1 MKNKMKNK
9 MKSRIKYYIVMIFVF
24 IALVI
29 LNNNISKAS
38 NDTEMMLDYP
48 REATVKTE
56 MYVEGW
62 IMSQQETELKV
73 LIGNYDVTDQ
83 LVREERQDVINAIK
97 GYGDEIMN
105 PTPGFSGTV
114 DLTQI
119 PDGTYVLSAQAISTK
134 TGKILKKLD
143 KQITVKKYNTNLH
156 IDYPNIEEQKDT
168 FYLEGW
174 VMSED
179 PGTIIKVFIDGYEV
193 EQQINRT
200 KRRDVINAIKGYGT
214 KSENPFPGIEATI
227 DVSHLTD
234 GPHTVV
240 IRAQSSSTN
249 EIYMECTKNIRVKKY
264 DSQICWDYP
273 KLNQTSNYDLYI
285 EGWVMSEDKNAT
297 VQILVDNN
305 DVTENIE
312 RTERQ
317 DVLNAVNG
325 YGGKDKNVAPGF
337 VGNVNLENYKDGVHI
352 ITLKVSSPKTGELI
366 YEESRRFV
374 LNKYSS
380 DYRFDYPIQNG
391 TVKDNLYIEGW
402 IMSENKNATIT
413 LSIDGKD
420 YSSYIQRV
428 ERQDVLNAVSG
439 CGGKEANPL
448 PGFYANIDISDVKDG
463 LHKVALQITSPQTNE
478 IIARQEKIIQVHKY
492 ESTMIFDYPKQGQNE
507 KNNLYVE
514 GWLMS
519 ENEDAKI
526 NLYIDG
532 EDYSSYLQRV
542 ERQDVWNAIKD
553 YGGKEKNPL
562 PGFKAN
568 IDLTNI
574 KDGKHTV
581 TLHIISPLTNETIFK
596 QERTIQVNKYESTMM
611 LDYPKQGEMKKTDLY
626 VEGWL
631 MSEDENA
638 KITLSI
644 DGKDYSTYIERVE
657 REDVWNDIEDYGGKE
672 TNPLPGYIAN
682 IDLTNI
688 KDGTHTILVQ
698 AISPKTNEML
708 CEIRRTINIKKY
720 DGTIYIET
728 PISNMITT
736 QELYIEGWTMTEC
749 PKSTVKILMDNRTID
764 VEVKRRE
771 RADVINAIKDY
782 GGIEENPT
790 PGFYTTVNTKQFTE
804 GRHTLT
810 IQVISNLG
818 EVITEYNK
826 VISIY
831 LNKYWGI
838 DVSEH
843 QGEINYDAL
852 VSTQKLDFMII
863 RAGYG
868 KFPEQ
873 IDDYFE
879 RNYREATAR
888 NIPVGAYLYSYAT
901 DVEGAKLEAY
911 NMLSWLNG
919 RSFELPIFYD
929 IEDSTQDGIDMQT
942 KTDMCIAFCD
952 IIKSAGYKVGIY
964 TNKNRLI
971 TQIDLDRIPNDY
983 SIWVASYGQNNGD
996 VPDDIYQYT
1005 GNHDIWQYT
1014 STGTING
1021 ISGYVDFNICYKK
1034 YF

>member
-1 MKNKMKNK
+1 MEEKV
-9 MKSRIKYYIVMIFVF
+9 KSRMKHYMIIILVF
-24 IALVI
+24 LAMVI
-29 LNNNISKAS
+29 LNHTISEAS

-48 REATVKTE
+48 RETTVKTE

-62 IMSQQETELKV
+62 IMSKQETELKV
-73 LIGNYDVTDQ
+73 LIGNYDITNQ
-83 LVREERQDVINAIK
+83 LVRNERQDVINAVT
-97 GYGDEIMN
+97 GYGDKTIN
-105 PTPGFSGTV
+105 PTPGFSGNV

-119 PDGTYVLSAQAISTK
+119 PDGTYILSAQAISK
-134 TGKILKKLD
+134 TTGDVLKKID
-143 KQITVKKYNTNLH
+143 KQITIKKYNTNLH
-156 IDYPNIEEQKDT
+156 IDYPNTEAQKDK

-179 PGTIIKVFIDGYEV
+179 PETTVKVYIDGKEV
-193 EQQINRT
+193 EQQIKRT
-200 KRRDVINAIKGYGT
+200 IRQDVINAIKGYGT
-214 KSENPFPGIEATI
+214 QSENPFPGIEAII
-227 DVSHLTD
+227 DVSYLSD

-240 IRAQSSSTN
+240 VRAQSSSTN
-249 EIYMECTKNIRVKKY
+249 EVYMECTRNIHVKKY
-264 DSQICWDYP
+264 ENQICWDYP
-273 KLNQTSNYDLYI
+273 KSNQSSNYDLYI
-285 EGWVMSEDKNAT
+285 EGWVMSEDKDET
-297 VQILVDNN
+297 VQILVDNQ

-317 DVLNAVNG
+317 DVLNAVSG

-337 VGNVNLENYKDGVHI
+337 MGNINLENYKDGIHA
-352 ITLKVSSPKTGELI
+352 ITLRVISPATQEVI
-366 YEESRRFV
+366 YEESRNFV

-380 DYRFDYPIQNG
+380 EYRFDYPIQNG
-391 TVKDNLYIEGW
+391 VVKDNLYIEGW
-402 IMSENKNATIT
+402 LMSENKN
-413 LSIDGKD
+413 
-420 YSSYIQRV
+420 
-428 ERQDVLNAVSG
+428 
-439 CGGKEANPL
+439 
-448 PGFYANIDISDVKDG
+448 
-463 LHKVALQITSPQTNE
+463 
-478 IIARQEKIIQVHKY
+478 
-492 ESTMIFDYPKQGQNE
+492 
-507 KNNLYVE
+507 
-514 GWLMS
+514 
-519 ENEDAKI
+519 AKI

-532 EDYSSYLQRV
+532 VDYSNYLERV
-542 ERQDVWNAIKD
+542 ERPDVWKAVEA
-553 YGGKEKNPL
+553 YGGKETNPL
-562 PGFKAN
+562 PGYTAN

-574 KDGKHTV
+574 KDGAHTV

-596 QERTIQVNKYESTMM
+596 QDRTIQVNKYESTMM
-611 LDYPKQGEMKKTDLY
+611 LDFPKQGEVKKTNLY

-631 MSEDENA
+631 MSENKDA
-638 KITLSI
+638 KINVYI
-644 DGKDYSTYIERVE
+644 DKTDYSNYVERVE
-657 REDVWNDIEDYGGKE
+657 RPDVWDAMEDYGGKE
-672 TNPLPGYIAN
+672 TNPLPGYLAN

-698 AISPKTNEML
+698 AISPATNETL
-708 CEIRRTINIKKY
+708 AEISRTIQIKKY
-720 DGTIYIET
+720 DGTMYIET
-728 PISNMITT
+728 PISSMVTT
-736 QELYIEGWTMTEC
+736 EELYIEGWTMTES
-749 PKSTVKILMDNRTID
+749 PTSTVKILIDNHVVD
-764 VEVKRRE
+764 AEVSRRE
-771 RADVINAIKDY
+771 REDVINAIKDY

-790 PGFYTTVNTKQFTE
+790 PGFYTTINTKQFSG

-810 IQVISNLG
+810 IQVLSNLG

-831 LNKYWGI
+831 LNTYWGI

-852 VSTQKLDFMII
+852 VTYQKLDFMII

-901 DVEGAKLEAY
+901 DVEGARLEAY

-929 IEDSTQDGIDMQT
+929 IEDSTQDGIDIQT

-964 TNKNRLI
+964 TNKNRLM
-971 TQIDLDRIPNDY
+971 TQIDLSRIPNDY
-983 SIWVASYGQNNGD
+983 AIWVASYGANDGN

-1014 STGTING
+1014 STGTVNG
-1021 ISGYVDFNICYKK
+1021 INGYVDFNICYKK

>member
-337 VGNVNLENYKDGVHI
+337 VGNVNLENYKDGVHT

-413 LSIDGKD
+413 ISVDGKD
-420 YSSYIQRV
+420 YSAYLQRV
-428 ERQDVLNAVSG
+428 VRQDVWNAVSG
-439 CGGKEANPL
+439 CGGQESNPL
-448 PGFYANIDISDVKDG
+448 PGFIAN
-463 LHKVALQITSPQTNE
+463 L
-478 IIARQEKIIQVHKY
+478 
-492 ESTMIFDYPKQGQNE
+492 
-507 KNNLYVE
+507 
-514 GWLMS
+514 
-519 ENEDAKI
+519 
-526 NLYIDG
+526 
-532 EDYSSYLQRV
+532 
-542 ERQDVWNAIKD
+542 
-553 YGGKEKNPL
+553 
-562 PGFKAN
+562 
-568 IDLTNI
+568 DLSNI
-574 KDGKHTV
+574 KDGTHRV
-581 TLHIISPLTNETIFK
+581 VLQIMSPLTNEIIVK
-596 QERTIQVNKYESTMM
+596 QEKIIKVNKYESTMM
-611 LDYPKQGEMKKTDLY
+611 LDYPKQSQGEKTNLY
-626 VEGWL
+626 IEGWL
-631 MSEDENA
+631 MSENKDA
-638 KITLSI
+638 KINLYI
-644 DGKDYSTYIERVE
+644 DGKDYSSYLQRVV
-657 REDVWNDIEDYGGKE
+657 RQDVWNAVKDYGGKE
-672 TNPLPGYIAN
+672 GNPLPGFIAN

-688 KDGTHTILVQ
+688 KDGKHTIAVKS
-698 AISPKTNEML
+698 ISPTTGEILNE
-708 CEIRRTINIKKY
+708 INRTIQINKY
-720 DGTIYIET
+720 NGTMFIET
-728 PISNMITT
+728 PISSMITT

-749 PKSTVKILMDNRTID
+749 PTTNIKILMDNNIIKA
-764 VEVKRRE
+764 EVNRKE
-771 RADVINAIKDY
+771 RIDVINAVKDY
-782 GGIEENPT
+782 GGIEENPK
-790 PGFYTTVNTKQFTE
+790 PGFYTTLNTKKFNE

-843 QGEINYDAL
+843 QGKIDYDTLISA
-852 VSTQKLDFMII
+852 QKLDFMII

-879 RNYREATAR
+879 RNYREVTAR

-929 IEDSTQDGIDMQT
+929 LEDPSQDGIDRQT
-942 KTDMCIAFCD
+942 KTDMCMAFCN

-971 TQIDLDRIPNDY
+971 TQIDLNKIPNDY
-983 SIWVASYGQNNGD
+983 SIWVASYGPNNGD

-1014 STGTING
+1014 STGRVNGING
-1021 ISGYVDFNICYKK
+1021 NVDFNICYKK

>member
-1 MKNKMKNK
+1 MEEKV
-9 MKSRIKYYIVMIFVF
+9 KSRMKHYMIIILVF
-24 IALVI
+24 LAMVI
-29 LNNNISKAS
+29 LNHTISEAS

-48 REATVKTE
+48 RETTVKTE

-62 IMSQQETELKV
+62 IMSKQETELKV
-73 LIGNYDVTDQ
+73 LIGNYDITNQ
-83 LVREERQDVINAIK
+83 LVRNERQDVINAVT
-97 GYGDEIMN
+97 GYGDKTIN
-105 PTPGFSGTV
+105 PTPGFSGNV

-119 PDGTYVLSAQAISTK
+119 PDGTYILSAQAISK
-134 TGKILKKLD
+134 TTGDVLKKID
-143 KQITVKKYNTNLH
+143 KQITIKKYNTNLH
-156 IDYPNIEEQKDT
+156 IDYPNTEAQKDK

-179 PGTIIKVFIDGYEV
+179 PETTVKVYIDGKEV
-193 EQQINRT
+193 EQQIKRT
-200 KRRDVINAIKGYGT
+200 IRQDVINAIKGYGT
-214 KSENPFPGIEATI
+214 QSENPFPGIEAII
-227 DVSHLTD
+227 DVSYLSD

-240 IRAQSSSTN
+240 VRAQSSSTN
-249 EIYMECTKNIRVKKY
+249 EVYMECTRNIHVKKY
-264 DSQICWDYP
+264 ESQICWDYP
-273 KLNQTSNYDLYI
+273 KSNQSSNYDLYI
-285 EGWVMSEDKNAT
+285 EGWVMSEDKDET
-297 VQILVDNN
+297 VQILVDNQ

-317 DVLNAVNG
+317 DVLNAVSG
-325 YGGKDKNVAPGF
+325 YGGKDKNATPGF
-337 VGNVNLENYKDGVHI
+337 MGNINLENYKDGIHA
-352 ITLKVSSPKTGELI
+352 ITLRVISPATQEVI
-366 YEESRRFV
+366 YEESRNFV

-380 DYRFDYPIQNG
+380 EYRFDYPIQNG
-391 TVKDNLYIEGW
+391 VVKDNLYIEGW
-402 IMSENKNATIT
+402 LMSENKNAQIS

-420 YSSYIQRV
+420 YSAYIERV
-428 ERQDVLNAVSG
+428 ERQDVWNAVDG
-439 CGGKEANPL
+439 CGGQAGNPL
-448 PGFYANIDISDVKDG
+448 PGFEANIDISDIKDG
-463 LHKVALQITSPQTNE
+463 VHSVILEITSPLTNE
-478 IIARQEKIIQVHKY
+478 TILKQGKTIQVNKY
-492 ESTMIFDYPKQGQNE
+492 KSTMMLDYPKQGETE
-507 KNNLYVE
+507 KTNLYVE

-519 ENEDAKI
+519 ENKNAKI

-532 EDYSSYLQRV
+532 VDYSNYLERV
-542 ERQDVWNAIKD
+542 ERPDVWKAVEA
-553 YGGKEKNPL
+553 YGGKETNPL
-562 PGFKAN
+562 PGYTAN

-574 KDGKHTV
+574 KDGAHTV

-596 QERTIQVNKYESTMM
+596 QDRTIQVNKYESTMM
-611 LDYPKQGEMKKTDLY
+611 LDFPKQGEVKKTNLY

-631 MSEDENA
+631 MSENKDA
-638 KITLSI
+638 KINVYI
-644 DGKDYSTYIERVE
+644 DKTDYSNYVERVE
-657 REDVWNDIEDYGGKE
+657 RPDVWDAMEDYGGKE
-672 TNPLPGYIAN
+672 TNPLPGYLAN

-698 AISPKTNEML
+698 AISPATNETL
-708 CEIRRTINIKKY
+708 AEISRTIQIKKY
-720 DGTIYIET
+720 DGTMYIET
-728 PISNMITT
+728 PISSMVTT
-736 QELYIEGWTMTEC
+736 EELYIEGWTMTES
-749 PKSTVKILMDNRTID
+749 PTSTVKILIDNHVVD
-764 VEVKRRE
+764 AEVSRRE
-771 RADVINAIKDY
+771 REDVINAIKDY

-790 PGFYTTVNTKQFTE
+790 PGFYTTINTKQFSE

-810 IQVISNLG
+810 IQVLSNLG

-831 LNKYWGI
+831 LNTYWGI

-852 VSTQKLDFMII
+852 VTYQKLDFMII

-901 DVEGAKLEAY
+901 DVEGARLEAY

-929 IEDSTQDGIDMQT
+929 IEDSTQDGIDIQT

-964 TNKNRLI
+964 TNKNRLM
-971 TQIDLDRIPNDY
+971 TQIDLSRIPNDY
-983 SIWVASYGQNNGD
+983 AIWVASYGANDGN

-1014 STGTING
+1014 STGTVNG
-1021 ISGYVDFNICYKK
+1021 INGYVDFNICYKK